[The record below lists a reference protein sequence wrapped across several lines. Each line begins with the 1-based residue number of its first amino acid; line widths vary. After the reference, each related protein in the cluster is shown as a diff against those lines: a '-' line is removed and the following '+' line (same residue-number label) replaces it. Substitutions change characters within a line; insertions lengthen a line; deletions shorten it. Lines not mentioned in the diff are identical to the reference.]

1 MTRGIREALGRL
13 ALIVLGIGLGV
24 VALEVVLQL
33 GAGLVRLTG
42 RSLPSTWLTMH
53 RRVLCL
59 GDSNTF
65 GVTVPVGDA
74 YPPQLAQVWN
84 GREGVRPIE
93 VLNLGYP
100 GNNSSRIRRDLP
112 HLLDALH
119 PDVITIMV
127 GANDWWSA
135 AVPPEHAQ
143 WGIGSLIERLMRA
156 SRVVRLLYM
165 VRRATESPDVSVT
178 WGPPGGGQVQ
188 GTARV
193 GNREF
198 EIGWQLGVEAHDWV
212 QDLRD
217 DLAAIA
223 HEVRAMEG
231 IPVFLTYPSDAA
243 TYGSAS
249 VVIRDAAPRLGVRL
263 VDLNATFRQH
273 CPGHACRNLLLADG
287 HPDSA
292 GHLLAAQ
299 ILADELRDVLAP

>member
-13 ALIVLGIGLGV
+13 ALIILGIGLGV

-84 GREGVRPIE
+84 GRKGVRPIE

-119 PDVITIMV
+119 PDVVTIMV

-135 AVPPEHAQ
+135 PVSSEHAQ
-143 WGIGSLIERLMRA
+143 RRIGSPIERLMHA
-156 SRVVRLLYM
+156 SRVFRLLYM
-165 VRRATESPDVSVT
+165 VRRATESPDVGVT
-178 WGPPGGGQVQ
+178 WEPPGVDRMRG
-188 GTARV
+188 RSC
-193 GNREF
+193 R
-198 EIGWQLGVEAHDWV
+198 
-212 QDLRD
+212 
-217 DLAAIA
+217 
-223 HEVRAMEG
+223 RA
-231 IPVFLTYPSDAA
+231 V
-243 TYGSAS
+243 
-249 VVIRDAAPRLGVRL
+249 
-263 VDLNATFRQH
+263 
-273 CPGHACRNLLLADG
+273 CR
-287 HPDSA
+287 
-292 GHLLAAQ
+292 
-299 ILADELRDVLAP
+299 